1 MILEQGHGRFAT
13 VGGRKV
19 LLFSTNNYLG
29 LAGHPEVTK
38 AAQEA
43 LRAYGAGAGAARGT
57 TGTLRI
63 HQQTER
69 ALALFEG
76 REDAVVFPSGYM
88 AMVGALE
95 GLAGAGGLVVC
106 DELDHPSVSAG
117 CKVARAELH
126 RYRHCD
132 PDSLSE
138 TLRGLRTKGDVL
150 VVTSSVFALDG
161 ELAPLRE
168 IARVVEHHGARLLV
182 DEAHGTGVL
191 GALGRGG
198 AEACGAEGK
207 VWVVL
212 GTLSK
217 ALGSCGGFL
226 AGPRVAMQQV
236 RCRSSAYKYT
246 TAPAPA
252 ACGAAR
258 ASLRLVRTEPW
269 LRATLW
275 ANKRF
280 VAEGMAELG
289 LDVSGVAAPIFPLV
303 VKTVNE
309 ARLIAAR
316 LFRRGHLVAV
326 IGPPLIAGPMARV
339 RMTVSALHRE
349 EDLENFL
356 EALGTI
362 HDLQGK

>member
-1 MILEQGHGRFAT
+1 VILEQGHGRFAT
-13 VGGRKV
+13 VGGKKV

-38 AAQEA
+38 AAQRA
-43 LRAYGAGAGAARGT
+43 LRVYGAGAGAARGT

-95 GLAGAGGLVVC
+95 GLVGPGGVVVC

-132 PDSLSE
+132 PDSLGE
-138 TLRGLRTKGDVL
+138 TLRGLRGKGDVL

-161 ELAPLRE
+161 DLAPLQQ
-168 IARVVEHHGARLLV
+168 IACVVEHHGARLLV

-198 AEACGAEGK
+198 AEACGAEEG
-207 VWVVL
+207 VWAVL

-226 AGPRVAMQQV
+226 AGPRNAMQQV
-236 RCRSSAYKYT
+236 RSRSSAYKYT

-269 LRATLW
+269 LRRTLW
-275 ANKRF
+275 ANKKLL
-280 VAEGMAELG
+280 AQGMAELG
-289 LDVSGVAAPIFPLV
+289 IDVSRVAAPIFPLV
-303 VKTVNE
+303 FETVSE

-326 IGPPLIAGPMARV
+326 IAPPLIPGPTARV
-339 RMTVSALHRE
+339 RMTVTALHRKQ
-349 EDLENFL
+349 DLEKFL
-356 EALGTI
+356 EAVGAVHYVT
-362 HDLQGK
+362 KE